1 LTLKIVAHNIE
12 LNQPERCFD
21 ACTNTK
27 PIPSQ
32 GDFMT
37 ISNKKL
43 FRAGLL
49 TAALTAALS
58 LAPAAYAQKVVKLG
72 VIMPLSGPN
81 AAFGNTSLNG
91 IRLAVDEFNAK
102 GGVKSMGGAKIEL
115 VVADIPQPNAAAATT
130 QRLISQERVSGVI
143 GAFVSSITIAAS
155 EVTER
160 ARVPL
165 ITFAFADEITGR
177 GYKNVFQ
184 VSPKGS
190 VMGRAQFDYALAL
203 SKQAGEPVNKIAIL
217 YEDTAYGTAQA
228 KGLREGAKAAGVQIV
243 LDEAY
248 PLGITDATPL
258 VNKVR
263 GSGAQ
268 MVFPVSYLND
278 SLLIIRT
285 MRQQNIA
292 TPTIGGAAGYIIPDF
307 KKGLGDFA
315 DGVLSISTANYDMA
329 PAIGERYKA
338 KYGAFMPH
346 DAIMFGAATEAMM
359 HAVDQAKSTDPAK
372 VRDALAK
379 IKYCEGIAKGIPA
392 GCVQFDQNGAAVGAV
407 PIMVQWRGNDL
418 ITVYPTNLAK
428 GKVIW
433 SGKTK

>member
-1 LTLKIVAHNIE
+1 MT
-12 LNQPERCFD
+12 
-21 ACTNTK
+21 AC
-27 PIPSQ
+27 
-32 GDFMT
+32 
-37 ISNKKL
+37 NKK
-43 FRAGLL
+43 FSRAGLL
-49 TAALTAALS
+49 AAALTAAFGCVS
-58 LAPAAYAQKVVKLG
+58 AAHAQDVVKLG

-91 IRLAVDEFNAK
+91 IKLAVEEFNAK
-102 GGVKSMGGAKIEL
+102 GGVKSLGGAKIEL

-160 ARVPL
+160 AGVPL

-177 GYKNVFQ
+177 GYKNIFQ

-190 VMGRAQFDYALAL
+190 AVGRAQFDYALAL
-203 SKQAGEPVNKIAIL
+203 SKQAGESVDKIAIL

-228 KGLREGAKAAGVQIV
+228 KGLREGAKAAGIQVV

-258 VNKVR
+258 VNKIR

-268 MVFPVSYLND
+268 IVFPVSYLND

-285 MRQQNIA
+285 MRQQNIT

-307 KKGLGDFA
+307 KKGLGQYA
-315 DGVLSISTANYDMA
+315 ENVLSISAANYDMA
-329 PAIGERYKA
+329 ASIGERYKA

-346 DAIMFGAATEAMM
+346 DALIFGAATEAMM
-359 HAVDQAKSTDPAK
+359 HAVDQAKSSDPAK

-379 IKYCEGIAKGIPA
+379 IKYCDGIAKGIPA
-392 GCVQFDQNGAAVGAV
+392 GCVQFDQAGAAIGAKPV
-407 PIMVQWRGNDL
+407 MVQWRGNDL
-418 ITVYPTNLAK
+418 VTVYPAD
-428 GKVIW
+428 IA
-433 SGKTK
+433 KTKVVWGAKAK

>member
-1 LTLKIVAHNIE
+1 MNTSTKKMSRASLVA
-12 LNQPERCFD
+12 
-21 ACTNTK
+21 
-27 PIPSQ
+27 
-32 GDFMT
+32 
-37 ISNKKL
+37 
-43 FRAGLL
+43 
-49 TAALTAALS
+49 AALS
-58 LAPAAYAQKVVKLG
+58 TAFAFAPVAQAANVVKLG
-72 VIMPLSGPN
+72 VILPMSGPN

-91 IRLAVDEFNAK
+91 IKLAVDEFNAK
-102 GGVKSMGGAKIEL
+102 GGVKSLGGAKIEL
-115 VVADIPQPNAAAATT
+115 VVADIPQPNAAAAAT

-143 GAFVSSITIAAS
+143 GSFVSSVTIAAS

-160 ARVPL
+160 AGVPL

-190 VMGRAQFDYALAL
+190 AMGRAQFDHALAL
-203 SKQAGEPVNKIAIL
+203 SKQAGVPVKKIAIL

-228 KGLREGAKAAGVQIV
+228 KGLREGAKAAGVEVVI
-243 LDEAY
+243 DEAY

-285 MRQQNIA
+285 MRQQNLNV
-292 TPTIGGAAGYIIPDF
+292 PTIGGAAGYIIPDF
-307 KKGLGDFA
+307 KKGLGEYA
-315 DGVLSISTANYDMA
+315 ENVLSISSANYDMA
-329 PAIGERYKA
+329 KSISDRYKA

-346 DAIMFGAATEAMM
+346 DALIFGAATEAMM
-359 HAVDQAKSTDPAK
+359 HAVDQAKSDDPAK
-372 VRDALAK
+372 VREALSK
-379 IKYCEGIAKGIPA
+379 IKYCDGIAKGIPA
-392 GCVQFDQNGAAVGAV
+392 GCVQFDQAGAGVGAK

-418 ITVYPTNLAK
+418 VTVYPSELAK
-428 GKVIW
+428 SKAIW
-433 SGKTK
+433 SGKSK